1 MKNFLF
7 GLMLLLFFLLPPV
20 TAYAATLTVVDSV
33 IGGTQVNLAD
43 ADTGSGDVIPN
54 LNGDVLLY
62 LDNPGASQAIV
73 TVTVQDASFDVPG
86 YGTVEQTSKVITLE
100 AGESFV
106 AGPYTTNVW
115 NNSSNQVDIQY
126 SGAGAADVDVGALR
140 SLRLRP
146 QY

>member
-1 MKNFLF
+1 M
-7 GLMLLLFFLLPPV
+7 
-20 TAYAATLTVVDSV
+20 
-33 IGGTQVNLAD
+33 
-43 ADTGSGDVIPN
+43 
-54 LNGDVLLY
+54 LLY

-86 YGTVEQTSKVITLE
+86 YGSVEQTSKVITLE

-106 AGPYTTNVW
+106 AGPYTPSVW
-115 NNSSNQVDIQY
+115 NNSSAQVDIQY